1 MQGIQLFHAAR
12 DGDTA
17 TVTTLLSSA
26 GVHSLINTQDKDG
39 YTPLYAA
46 AANGHAPVTEQL
58 IEARCDV
65 ELQETFGNTP
75 LIIAA
80 AAVSTPLYVF
90 LTPDNQSV
98 LLLTF
103 PVPFRVSPE
112 NSVSG
117 L

>member
-1 MQGIQLFHAAR
+1 MHGILLFNAAR
-12 DGDTA
+12 YGDTA

-26 GVHSLINTQDKDG
+26 GVQSLINTQDKDG

-65 ELQETFGNTP
+65 ELQETFGNTQ

-80 AAVSTPLYVF
+80 ANGHEVVTKQLIAARCNVDL
-90 LTPDNQSV
+90 PDKDGYPSYSR
-98 LLLTF
+98 
-103 PVPFRVSPE
+103 P
-112 NSVSG
+112 
-117 L
+117 